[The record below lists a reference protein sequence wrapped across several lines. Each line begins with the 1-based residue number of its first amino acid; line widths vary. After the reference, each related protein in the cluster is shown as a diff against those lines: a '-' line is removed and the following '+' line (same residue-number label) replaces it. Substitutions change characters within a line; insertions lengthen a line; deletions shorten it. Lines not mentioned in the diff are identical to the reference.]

1 MLICIIS
8 NSWEWPF
15 KRRLS
20 SHNVSWMEKG
30 PCVAFE
36 EKPVENFTVHG
47 KESGCLKNLASMMN
61 CLPG

>member
-30 PCVAFE
+30 PCVAFGG
-36 EKPVENFTVHG
+36 KTCGKFYYTW